1 MVAIF
6 RSTANRRLTEVE
18 ARREAATDLSE
29 SLRVAGQQVV
39 FLTQLSDYPSEDALT
54 KAREA
59 LETIEAYLKSASS
72 SIKTVKRNMK

>member
-1 MVAIF
+1 MVALF
-6 RSTANRRLTEVE
+6 GSTANRRLTEAE

-59 LETIEAYLKSASS
+59 LETIEACLKSASAS
-72 SIKTVKRNMK
+72 TKTVRRNLK